1 MATAPERSEF
11 QLSDQAYGELL
22 RAIARCELAPGAWLN
37 EREASARLGMSRTPF
52 RQALHRLALEGLIQA
67 VPRRG
72 YRVSRLD
79 IHDIQENLEVRYAL
93 ETTAIRRVLEE
104 ELTVDF
110 EALEELLS
118 AMRRALKENDAAAFM
133 EADEEFHLTIA
144 SAAGNG
150 RAIEAMK
157 KAWVHVNRARYLD
170 PPTRSGMRES
180 VQQHSKILE
189 NLRRGDDAAVIS
201 AVTAHVSSAGA
212 MFRDLMRRVP
222 AAFVTPEEPNGTAPS
237 EAAPTKATKASGAK
251 ATKAS
256 GAKTA
261 EKPRARGSRRKA
273 GTPA

>member
-93 ETTAIRRVLEE
+93 ETTAIRRVLDE
-104 ELTVDF
+104 ELGVDF
-110 EALEELLS
+110 DALEELLS

-133 EADEEFHLTIA
+133 EADEEFHLTMA
-144 SAAGNG
+144 GAAGNG

-170 PPTRSGMRES
+170 PPSRSAMRNS

-189 NLRRGDDAAVIS
+189 NLRRGDDAEVIS

-222 AAFVTPEEPNGTAPS
+222 AAFVTPEDPNGTAAS
-237 EAAPTKATKASGAK
+237 EPAPTKAGVAGV
-251 ATKAS
+251 
-256 GAKTA
+256 AKTA
-261 EKPRARGSRRKA
+261 EKPRARSSRRKA